1 MMKIKAYLPLLLPL
15 AALGASL
22 LFSHSCA
29 NTTQAPTGGLKDTI
43 PPVIMKISPAPLSRN
58 VALEKVSFTF
68 TFDEY
73 VKVKTASAIII
84 SPPQSKPPKSK
95 VKGKSVIVTPVE
107 PLLPNTTYVIGLAGA
122 IVDNNEGNAFPGYD
136 YVFSTGDVIDSLF
149 ITGTVLDCSTL
160 SPVGGATVMLYKDRA
175 DSAVFKSRPYMAT
188 RTDAWGYFSLRNI
201 QDTLYRLYALTD
213 QNSNSLYDA
222 DGTENIAFADSLIRP
237 VRVVNDSLPELQKYD
252 AKDTLA
258 CLARESEHELL
269 LFREKPSK
277 QTIMNSRRTG
287 RRTGYI
293 TFMAPEAHIDTLWMS
308 GIPSSRIISQ
318 FNVERDSLELWV
330 NDRRRM
336 PDTLKLFVN
345 YRKTDTLGQLVS
357 TTQRVNLAM
366 DAEQIKAEKKA
377 RKEVKHEDTTCVFTL
392 KAEPETVERQGYRLE
407 FTYPIINESFDSLK
421 FTSVNPKQVSS
432 PAAFTVVADSLNLR
446 RYSIMPAEKLLTGY
460 EYILKVPH
468 RAFRDINGFYSD
480 SLEVKVSLPTDEKL
494 STLTLNMAGVDRRYI
509 VEIMNEKK
517 SQVLRS
523 EIIDSSAVLTFPYMK
538 AGKYHIRVTQ
548 DVNRNTIVDTG
559 SLLAHRQPEKV
570 KFLKL
575 AKKDDPLEIKENT
588 DIVQD
593 INLAELFK

>member
-1 MMKIKAYLPLLLPL
+1 MKISRYIPLIVPLGIL
-15 AALGASL
+15 AASVI
-22 LFSHSCA
+22 FSHSCA

-43 PPVIMKISPAPLSRN
+43 PPVIVKVSPAAMSRN
-58 VALEKVSFTF
+58 VPTEGVSFTF

-73 VKVKTASAIII
+73 VKVKTSSNIII

-95 VKGKSVIVTPVE
+95 VKGKSVIVTPEE

-136 YVFSTGDVIDSLF
+136 YVFSTGDTVDSLF

-160 SPVGGATVMLYKDRA
+160 APVGGATVMLYKDHA

-188 RTDAWGYFSLRNI
+188 RTDDWGYFSIRNI
-201 QDTLYRLYALTD
+201 KDTLYRIYAVTD
-213 QNSNSLYDA
+213 ANNNSIYDP
-222 DGTENIAFADSLIRP
+222 DGTEKIAFVDSLIRP
-237 VRVVNDSLPELQKYD
+237 VSVVRDSLPELQKYD

-258 CLARESEHELL
+258 CLARKSEYEMN

-277 QTIMNSRRTG
+277 QMIMNKKRIDRRSA
-287 RRTGYI
+287 YI

-308 GIPSSRIISQ
+308 GIPSGRIISQ
-318 FNVERDSLELWV
+318 FNVERDSLELWF

-357 TTQRVNLAM
+357 ETERVNLAM
-366 DAEQIKAEKKA
+366 EQEQIKAEKKA

-392 KAEPETVERQGYRLE
+392 KAEPETIEQVGYQLS
-407 FTYPIINESFDSLK
+407 FKYPIISESFDSLK
-421 FTSVNPKQVSS
+421 FISVNPKQVES
-432 PAAFTVVADSLNLR
+432 PARFTVIPDSLNLR
-446 RYSIMPAEKLLTGY
+446 CFSIMPSDKLLTGY

-480 SLEVKVSLPTDEKL
+480 STQVKVSLPTDEKL
-494 STLTLNMAGVDRRYI
+494 STLTLNMTGVGKKYI

-517 SQVLRS
+517 SDVLRS
-523 EIIDSSAVLTFPYMK
+523 RIIESDAVLSFPYMK
-538 AGKYHIRVTQ
+538 AGKYYIRVTE

-575 AKKDDPLEIKENT
+575 AKDNDPLEIKESLEIT
-588 DIVQD
+588 QD
-593 INLAELFK
+593 VNLAELFK

>member
-1 MMKIKAYLPLLLPL
+1 MKLSRYIPLIFPLGLL
-15 AALGASL
+15 AVSAI
-22 LFSHSCA
+22 FSHSCA

-43 PPVIMKISPAPLSRN
+43 PPVVVKVSPAALSKN
-58 VALEKVSFTF
+58 VPTEGVSFTF

-73 VKVKTASAIII
+73 VKIKTASNIII
-84 SPPQSKPPKSK
+84 SPPQTKPPKSK
-95 VKGKSVIVTPVE
+95 VKGKSVIVTPEE

-136 YVFSTGDVIDSLF
+136 YVFSTGDIIDSLF

-160 SPVGGATVMLYKDRA
+160 APVNGATVMLYKDHA

-188 RTDAWGYFSLRNI
+188 KTDAWGYFSIRNI
-201 QDTLYRLYALTD
+201 QDTLYRLYAITD
-213 QNSNSLYDA
+213 ANNNSIYDS
-222 DGTENIAFADSLIRP
+222 DGSENVAFVDSLIRP
-237 VRVVNDSLPELQKYD
+237 VSVVRDSLAELQKYD

-258 CLARESEHELL
+258 CQSRKSEYELN

-277 QTIMNSRRTG
+277 QMIMNQKRIG
-287 RRTGYI
+287 RRSAYI

-336 PDTLKLFVN
+336 PDTLRLFVN
-345 YRKTDTLGQLVS
+345 YRKTDTLGRLVS
-357 TTQRVNLAM
+357 ETERVKLAM

-377 RKEVKHEDTTCVFTL
+377 RKEIKHEDTTCVFTL
-392 KAEPETVERQGYRLE
+392 KASPETVEQVGYQFE
-407 FTYPIINESFDSLK
+407 FKFPIINESFDSLK
-421 FTSVNPKQVSS
+421 LISVNPKQIES
-432 PAAFTVVADSLNLR
+432 PATFTVIADSLNIR
-446 RYSIMPAEKLLTGY
+446 KYSVMPSDKLLTGY

-494 STLTLNMAGVDRRYI
+494 STLTLNLTGVQKRYI
-509 VEIMNEKK
+509 VELMNEKK
-517 SQVLRS
+517 SQVLRTN
-523 EIIDSSAVLTFPYMK
+523 IIDSDTALNFTYLKS
-538 AGKYHIRVTQ
+538 GKYHIRVTE

-559 SLLAHRQPEKV
+559 SLLQHRQPEKV

-575 AKKDDPLEIKENT
+575 AKDDEPLEVKEAT
-588 DIVQD
+588 EITQD
-593 INLAELFK
+593 VNLAELFQ